1 MDTKRARNFC
11 FTLNN
16 YTEDE
21 LEEVKLW
28 ECRYLIFGKEVG
40 ESGTPHLQGYVYFD
54 NAKTLEVLKKK
65 FQARAHWEIAI
76 GTPNRNA
83 AYCAKGEQTKAEWE
97 AEKEK
102 GPNYGKNADV
112 FEKGERPLSDKEK
125 GALGK
130 RAFEEAFEAYKEK
143 RYEDMG
149 QFALNMKAFDYLAAK
164 IEKRDQ
170 PAAVTLD
177 GDLEHEWFY
186 GPSGAGK
193 SYAAR
198 QQNPGAYIKDPKN
211 AWWDGYKGEDVVIID
226 DFDKFQVKQS
236 GDMKRWLDRYPFKAE
251 CKGGYIGDIRPKKIV
266 VTANYH
272 PNEIWEQSD
281 ITLSTILRRVKV
293 TRFDTFPPAAPGSG
307 DGGAPARGL
316 RLVAP
321 NIQTRSP
328 DSIASSRGS
337 AEGALGDPPS
347 PNRFTSHPFR
357 FLHN

>member
-40 ESGTPHLQGYVYFD
+40 ESGTPHLQGYVCFD
-54 NAKTLEVLKKK
+54 NAKTLATLKKK
-65 FQARAHWEIAI
+65 FQTRAHWEVAR
-76 GTPNRNA
+76 GTPKQA
-83 AYCAKGEQTKAEWE
+83 SEYC
-97 AEKEK
+97 EKD
-102 GPNYGKNADV
+102 GDV
-112 FEKGERPLSDKEK
+112 FEKGDRPLSQQEK
-125 GALGK
+125 GDLGK
-130 RAFEEAFEAYKEK
+130 RAYEEAFEAYKEK

-170 PAAVTLD
+170 PPAVTLD
-177 GDLEHEWFY
+177 GELQHEWFY

-328 DSIASSRGS
+328 DSIAFSRGS